1 MMACGAGPPGAP
13 KNKGLMPEPLEPLPL
28 PCATNTPTHQHTN
41 TPLRVSPSS
50 MTARLGFIRRL
61 RPLED
66 TRVGGSDA
74 RKRTSSPGRKPIQ
87 EAPTLDLREC
97 YREVPERRFDRRTI
111 TASNHDLG
119 SLGDCRGTLLARRVA
134 IFERNINPGAAGGM
148 GSETK

>member
-1 MMACGAGPPGAP
+1 MACGAGPPGAP

-28 PCATNTPTHQHTN
+28 PCATNTPTHQHTA
-41 TPLRVSPSS
+41 PCVPIKHDRAIGIYSPP
-50 MTARLGFIRRL
+50 TAVGRYASRRQQCAQENFL
-61 RPLED
+61 AGSQTD
-66 TRVGGSDA
+66 SGGAD
-74 RKRTSSPGRKPIQ
+74 
-87 EAPTLDLREC
+87 LDLREC